1 MTTLLEELN
10 EGAKMLDKII
20 YKAIHML
27 MEKWNMNNGTD
38 GFAEFYATHPACRY
52 DEKTLEVV
60 ASMKLDS
67 YLDTPKWEDVV
78 LLVQP
83 DQNYTLPPGYEHAKK
98 NAKTVAACARDTWIQ
113 EQYARWFEGYDRF
126 KTLCQYHLADEN
138 KLFFNWLIR
147 K

>member
-27 MEKWNMNNGTD
+27 MEKWNMNNGAD
-38 GFAEFYATHPACRY
+38 GFAEFYATHPRCRFDEASLQEMVSINRNGVPKEY
-52 DEKTLEVV
+52 DEEKMEIYDVQKALN
-60 ASMKLDS
+60 DS
-67 YLDTPKWEDVV
+67 WL
-78 LLVQP
+78 
-83 DQNYTLPPGYEHAKK
+83 
-98 NAKTVAACARDTWIQ
+98 Q
-113 EQYARWFEGYDRF
+113 EQYARWFEGKDRF
-126 KTLCQYHLADEN
+126 VTICQYHLADED